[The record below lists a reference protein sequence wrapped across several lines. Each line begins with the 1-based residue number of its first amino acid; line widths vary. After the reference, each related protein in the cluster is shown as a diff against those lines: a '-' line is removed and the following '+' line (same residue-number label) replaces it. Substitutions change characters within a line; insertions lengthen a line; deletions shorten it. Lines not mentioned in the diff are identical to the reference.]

1 MNRKGRKSQNRG
13 YMLFEMEDFVR
24 LKYLR
29 VHSWYYMSEH
39 GEGIAVHFKIK
50 VKPFCHGHLHSIYLF
65 ITLQT
70 AKCTRL
76 NSFHWRNFV

>member
-13 YMLFEMEDFVR
+13 HMLFEMEDFVR
-24 LKYLR
+24 LKYLP
-29 VHSWYYMSEH
+29 VHSWYYMREH
-39 GEGIAVHFKIK
+39 GEGIA

-70 AKCTRL
+70 AKFTRL